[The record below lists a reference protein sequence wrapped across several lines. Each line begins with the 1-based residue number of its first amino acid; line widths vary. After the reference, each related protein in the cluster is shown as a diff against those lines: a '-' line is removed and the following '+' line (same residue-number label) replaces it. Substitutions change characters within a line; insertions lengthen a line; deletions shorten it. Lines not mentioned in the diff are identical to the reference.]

1 MGGISG
7 GGGKSSGNQST
18 QAQLTPEQ
26 VQTINLQNQFLQSY
40 LPTLSGVT
48 QGAGQ
53 AYQGQAGQVNQAS
66 QNAINTANTAG
77 NIQGNIGANALQQGT
92 QGLSNLFSPQYEQEQ
107 VQGALAP
114 AQFAAQQANVGSN
127 AGFAGAGEAGSARN
141 ALANQAT
148 QALNQQMLGSTA
160 AQVES
165 GITAGRA
172 SAGTA
177 LGQLG
182 TQNLASAPGTIGSTL
197 GYASAPLTNYGQ
209 YASLLFGAPS
219 QTPNYAGTQSQAQS
233 GSSKGGGLSFSDIR
247 LKTIINNLNY
257 GLNEIL
263 KIKPISWFWKNKEI
277 LGDKKEI
284 GFSAQ
289 EMQKIIPEIVYTE
302 NEILKIDYS
311 KLTAVLT
318 IAVQQQQLQIDQ
330 INQKIKERE
339 FA

>member
-1 MGGISG
+1 MF
-7 GGGKSSGNQST
+7 N
-18 QAQLTPEQ
+18 
-26 VQTINLQNQFLQSY
+26 
-40 LPTLSGVT
+40 
-48 QGAGQ
+48 
-53 AYQGQAGQVNQAS
+53 
-66 QNAINTANTAG
+66 
-77 NIQGNIGANALQQGT
+77 
-92 QGLSNLFSPQYEQEQ
+92 PQYEQSQ
-107 VQGALAP
+107 IAGVLAP
-114 AQFAAQQANVGSN
+114 AEQAAQRANVAQE
-127 AGFAGAGEAGSARN
+127 AGFAGAGQLGSARD
-141 ALANQAT
+141 ALAAQQTQNINTQTLGSLAAQTQAGIQQQQAQAAGSLLTGGLQGLNQAGSNYGNLLQT
-148 QALNQQMLGSTA
+148 GTSLAGQAGQNYGNLLNAGNTA
-160 AQVES
+160 QGQAGQNYGNLLNAGNTAQGQGIS
-165 GITAGRA
+165 GYGALTG
-172 SAGTA
+172 AGTTNVGA
-177 LGQLG
+177 
-182 TQNLASAPGTIGSTL
+182 APGTIGSTL
-197 GYASAPLTNYGQ
+197 GYASAPLSNYGQ
-209 YASLLFGAPS
+209 YASLLFGAPQ
-219 QTPNYAGTQSQAQS
+219 QTPNYAGTQGQTQS

-263 KIKPISWFWKNKEI
+263 KINPISWFWKNKEI